1 MRAPILKQGRVL
13 IATIDTDPSDDEL
26 ARLREDLAERV
37 GTTRAKGVIVD
48 VTLLDVID
56 SYGVRTL
63 QSIAHSTRLRG
74 AMTIVAGIQPEVA
87 MAMVLLGQVLEG
99 VDTALDLEDA
109 LELLDARLRGRDELY
124 R

>member
-13 IATIDTDPSDDEL
+13 IATIDSDPSDADL
-26 ARLREDLAERV
+26 ARLREELAERV

-48 VTLLDVID
+48 VTSLDVID

-63 QSIAHSTRLRG
+63 QAIAHATRLRG
-74 AMTIVAGIQPEVA
+74 ATTIVAGIQPEVA

-109 LELLDARLRGRDELY
+109 LELLDARLRGQDALHG
-124 R
+124 